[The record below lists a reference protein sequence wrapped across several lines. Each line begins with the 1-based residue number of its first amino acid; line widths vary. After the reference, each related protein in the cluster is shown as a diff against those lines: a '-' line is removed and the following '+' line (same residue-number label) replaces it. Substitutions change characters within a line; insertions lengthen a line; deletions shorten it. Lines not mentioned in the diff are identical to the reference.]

1 MPKIKRSFVD
11 GTYGQIHLRMA
22 QPEKPLQPPLL
33 CMHMFPQSG
42 RNFVEFL
49 QAASQ
54 DRMVIAPDFPGYGES
69 APPKKPIEA
78 DDYAATIWQ
87 VVDALGVIDSDSQV
101 DFLGV
106 HAGAKLAVEA
116 ACQRPSDVR
125 KIILS
130 SAAIL
135 ETSELKG
142 LREALSYIPL
152 DEEGTRFRDLWK
164 MLIRSRD
171 KDTSLEMCATALA
184 EILRGGEGY
193 GWGHKAVFD
202 YNDQFA
208 ERLSLLT
215 HPTLLLN
222 PNDGLHDKTPRSLE
236 YIQDAEL
243 INLPDWGLNYIEA
256 HAGEVASMV
265 QSFLDRHP
273 SSSRS
278 SSNRE
283 AKKPTD
289 ESQLYTE

>member
-1 MPKIKRSFVD
+1 MPKIERSFVD
-11 GTYGQIHLRMA
+11 GAHGQIHLRMA
-22 QPEKPLQPPLL
+22 GSDQPSQPPLL

-49 QAASQ
+49 ETASQ
-54 DRMVIAPDFPGYGES
+54 DRIVIAPDFPGYGES
-69 APPKKPIEA
+69 DPPKQPIEA
-78 DDYAATIWQ
+78 HDYAATIWQ
-87 VVDALGVIDSDSQV
+87 VADALGLTNNYGQL
-101 DFLGV
+101 DFFGV

-135 ETSELKG
+135 ESNELED
-142 LREALSYIPL
+142 LRQALLHIPL
-152 DEEGTRFRDLWK
+152 DEEGTRFRDLWD
-164 MLIRSRD
+164 MLIRSKD

-184 EILRGGEGY
+184 EMLRGGEGY

-202 YNDQFA
+202 YNGQFA
-208 ERLSLLT
+208 QRLSLLT
-215 HPTLLLN
+215 HPILLLN

-256 HAGEVASMV
+256 HAGEVTSMV
-265 QSFLDRHP
+265 ESFLDRHP

-283 AKKPTD
+283 ANKPTD